1 MNVLILPTP
10 PATPTTSPFSA
21 LLVRLESL
29 WTLVRESALVLGVAV
44 LVLIVGWFLAMLIGV
59 LVRAILRVTGFNRA
73 ARPVF
78 VEGPLAAH
86 EPAVIAGE
94 VVRWLAF
101 IAAAVLAIDLLG
113 YDLSGALAARLSE
126 VTPRVLAAALIL
138 VGGSFAAIL
147 LGALTRRFFASAG
160 LRGARLRGQIVTS
173 IFTFFAFV
181 VALEQLG
188 FAAQFVL
195 ALGLIVAGAAG
206 LALALAVG
214 LGCRDLARD
223 FVVEYLRGM
232 EDRDEP

>member
-1 MNVLILPTP
+1 MNLFILQ
-10 PATPTTSPFSA
+10 ATSPFSS
-21 LLVRLESL
+21 LLQRLESL
-29 WTLVRESALVLGVAV
+29 GNLAREDALVFGVAL
-44 LVLIVGWFLAMLIGV
+44 LVLLVGWFLAMLLGV
-59 LVRAILRVTGFNRA
+59 LVRALLRVTGFNRA
-73 ARPVF
+73 ARPLF
-78 VEGPLAAH
+78 VEGPLEAH
-86 EPAVIAGE
+86 EPAVVAGE
-94 VVRWLAF
+94 VVRWLTF
-101 IAAAVLAIDLLG
+101 IAAAILAIDLLG
-113 YDLSGALAARLSE
+113 YDLSGALAARFSE

-147 LGALTRRFFASAG
+147 LGALTRRFVASAG
-160 LRGARLRGQIVTS
+160 LRGARLRGQVVTG

-223 FVVEYLRGM
+223 FVVEYLRDI
-232 EDRDEP
+232 EDRKEP

>member
-1 MNVLILPTP
+1 MNPFILQTS
-10 PATPTTSPFSA
+10 SPFSA
-21 LLVRLESL
+21 LLVRLQSMGGYA
-29 WTLVRESALVLGVAV
+29 RDGALVVGVAV
-44 LVLIVGWFLAMLIGV
+44 LVLIVGWVLALLLGL

-73 ARPVF
+73 ARPLF
-78 VEGPLAAH
+78 ADGPLEGH
-86 EPAVIAGE
+86 EPAMVAGE
-94 VVRWLAF
+94 AIRWLAF
-101 IAAAVLAIDLLG
+101 IGAAVLAVDLLG
-113 YDLSGALAARLSE
+113 YDLSAALAE

-138 VGGSFAAIL
+138 VGGSFVAML

-160 LRGARLRGQIVTS
+160 MRGARLRGQIVTS

-195 ALGLIVAGAAG
+195 ALSLIVAGAAG

-223 FVVEYLRGM
+223 FVVEYLRSM
-232 EDRDEP
+232 EDREEP

>member
-1 MNVLILPTP
+1 MNPFILQTS
-10 PATPTTSPFSA
+10 SPFSA
-21 LLVRLESL
+21 LLVRLQSMGGYA
-29 WTLVRESALVLGVAV
+29 RDGALVVGVAV
-44 LVLIVGWFLAMLIGV
+44 LVLIVGWVLALLLGL

-73 ARPVF
+73 ARPLF
-78 VEGPLAAH
+78 ADGPLEAH
-86 EPAVIAGE
+86 EPAMVAGE
-94 VVRWLAF
+94 AIRWLAF
-101 IAAAVLAIDLLG
+101 IGAAVLAVDLLG
-113 YDLSGALAARLSE
+113 YDLSAALAARLSE

-138 VGGSFAAIL
+138 VGGSFVAML

-160 LRGARLRGQIVTS
+160 MRGARLRGQIVTS

-195 ALGLIVAGAAG
+195 ALSLIVAGAAG

-223 FVVEYLRGM
+223 FVVEYLRSM
-232 EDRDEP
+232 EDREEP

>member
-1 MNVLILPTP
+1 VTLFILQ
-10 PATPTTSPFSA
+10 TTSPFSS
-21 LLVRLESL
+21 LLVRLQSI
-29 WTLVRESALVLGVAV
+29 VGYAREGALIVGAAV
-44 LVLIVGWFLAMLIGV
+44 LVLLVGWFLALLLGMV
-59 LVRAILRVTGFNRA
+59 VRAILRLTGFNHA
-73 ARPVF
+73 ARPLF
-78 VEGPLAAH
+78 VEGPLEAH
-86 EPAVIAGE
+86 EPAIIASE
-94 VVRWLAF
+94 VVRWLTF

-113 YDLSGALAARLSE
+113 YNLSGALAARLQE

-147 LGALTRRFFASAG
+147 LGALTRRFFSSAG

-223 FVVEYLRGM
+223 FVVEYLRDL
-232 EDRDEP
+232 EDREEP

>member
-1 MNVLILPTP
+1 MIAFVLQTP
-10 PATPTTSPFSA
+10 SPFSSLLGRLQSLGTLAREGALVFGVA
-21 LLVRLESL
+21 LLV
-29 WTLVRESALVLGVAV
+29 
-44 LVLIVGWFLAMLIGV
+44 LIAGWFLAMLLGLLARV
-59 LVRAILRVTGFNRA
+59 ILRLAGFNRA
-73 ARPVF
+73 ARPIF
-78 VEGPLAAH
+78 ADGPLGAH
-86 EPAVIAGE
+86 EPAVIGGE
-94 VVRWLAF
+94 IVRWLAF

-126 VTPRVLAAALIL
+126 VTPRVLAAVLIL
-138 VGGSFAAIL
+138 VGGSFGAIL

-160 LRGARLRGQIVTS
+160 LRGARLRGQVVTS

>member
-1 MNVLILPTP
+1 MNAFVLQ
-10 PATPTTSPFSA
+10 TTSPFSA
-21 LLVRLESL
+21 LLVRLQSMGGYA
-29 WTLVRESALVLGVAV
+29 REGAIVLGAAV
-44 LVLIVGWFLAMLIGV
+44 LVLLAGWLLAMLLGL

-73 ARPVF
+73 AKPLF
-78 VEGPLAAH
+78 AEGPLEAH
-86 EPAVIAGE
+86 EPAMVAGE
-94 VVRWLAF
+94 VVRWLTV
-101 IAAAVLAIDLLG
+101 IAAAILAIDLLG

-147 LGALTRRFFASAG
+147 LGALTRRFFSSAG
-160 LRGARLRGQIVTS
+160 VRGARLRGQIVTG

-223 FVVEYLRGM
+223 FVVEYLRSM
-232 EDRDEP
+232 EDREEP